1 MCKEISKALCM
12 PQNDYFTCFF
22 VISQI
27 PRPNVKAKSSQS
39 HIFFFYFKGEQ
50 GFSEKVRKTP
60 FFIGYELRVCQQ
72 FLFSQ

>member
-1 MCKEISKALCM
+1 M

-22 VISQI
+22 VFIQI
-27 PRPNVKAKSSQS
+27 PRPNVKGKLNLLN
-39 HIFFFYFKGEQ
+39 HIYFLYFKGEQ

-60 FFIGYELRVCQQ
+60 FIIGYELRVCQQ